1 MRHRVLFLSLAC
13 AAALAACQTSTT
25 VPQQSA
31 EKARRSDRGGSTQAW
46 GYVYSDP
53 EGKPIANVRVEIAA
67 WAPIRGKLQ
76 PSLEVAR
83 TNLRGRF
90 AFSAANGKYLLTIGS
105 DEAYT
110 PPPGYQTPNPL
121 TSVGDDPG
129 LPNMHWLATVH
140 DTIVLSGGSQQIKA
154 SLLPKQIVGRR
165 IDGSFVFA
173 RVPPIESMM
182 LYRVTE
188 LTAFEA
194 ECFDAE
200 QIRRKRLHRALLV
213 PDEWLLEN
221 TRAMHKAQVDLN
233 LVWDG
238 FDWSAIGAPAK
249 TPQSSTS
256 GGSTCASIVQR
267 QTVKQQERQADT
279 LWFGAAG
286 GLGKANAST
295 GERDLFEIEEWFLDP
310 RLTPQA
316 WPSPV
321 TGPT

>member
-13 AAALAACQTSTT
+13 AAALAACQTSAT

-53 EGKPIANVRVEIAA
+53 DGKPIANVRVEIAA

-121 TSVGDDPG
+121 TPVGDDPG

-154 SLLPKQIVGRR
+154 SLLPKQAYAGKAGGPYKYV
-165 IDGSFVFA
+165 
-173 RVPPIESMM
+173 RVPPIEQTRD
-182 LYRVTE
+182 YRITQ
-188 LTAFEA
+188 LSRIEA
-194 ECFDAE
+194 ECLAAE
-200 QIRRKRLHRALLV
+200 QIRRHQLHRNPLI
-213 PDEWLLEN
+213 PDEWLMEN
-221 TRAMHKAQVDLN
+221 TRAMHKAQVIDN

-238 FDWSAIGAPAK
+238 FAWEAIGAPANN
-249 TPQSSTS
+249 PQSSALRADRPARS
-256 GGSTCASIVQR
+256 LSWAKPLKRRKAI
-267 QTVKQQERQADT
+267 QAP
-279 LWFGAAG
+279 LWFGVAE
-286 GLGKANAST
+286 GLGEADEKT
-295 GERDLFEIEEWFLDP
+295 GKRDYLQIEEWFQDP
-310 RLTPQA
+310 RLTPQ
-316 WPSPV
+316 PGLRP
-321 TGPT
+321 